1 MAERRRFARRLT
13 TRLLIT
19 ILVFSTVAVLAITG
33 LGFYHAYSTNFQN
46 RITALKQQSQA
57 RIERELAP
65 FLQAQNN
72 TQLLAEAFLRDY
84 QRFRDDPKVIAQF
97 DAWFVPSDGIRRMH
111 PSFAEGHYI
120 GERYYQGLTG
130 FLGHYELPYSN
141 ELKARVV
148 LASETLAAFA
158 PAWQNDFA
166 NTHISMPE
174 NILLHYAPA
183 KPWGLL
189 ADSQLDI
196 RRGAVV
202 ASTLQA
208 NNPTRLPG
216 WTGLYYDLSAEYW
229 AVTYQ
234 HPVDFNGQHL
244 ITPSHDL
251 YLSQIIERL
260 ITSSEELSS
269 HFIFNSHGQ
278 LIASPNQLPEETQ
291 FAGVL
296 HVDRLLNPLYAELF
310 SHIEQTPPRLN
321 NPVIIVPEESD
332 YIYIVMLMPG
342 PNWYYVTRYPV
353 VQIRWTA
360 ITSAIAQ
367 ALQSII
373 LLLFIMAIVFWFIRR
388 QVSLPL
394 RRLVNVADMIA
405 EGKFQEVLRAT
416 IADSHARSEIG
427 LLNRTMHDMAKRI
440 EDHQQELIEQIE
452 KRTAEL
458 AQANVAL
465 ERLAHV
471 DGLTGAMNRRAFDRD
486 LQNAIVQANKGATKL
501 ELILLDVDFFKLFND
516 NQGHLAGD
524 YVLKQIV
531 AALQGV
537 TAAGIY
543 RYGGEEIAVLCQ
555 SISNDNSCI
564 ELAER
569 LRSCIQALAIPHP
582 DSSFGVVTAS
592 VGVAC
597 HRYGKDSNALI
608 LEADKALYVAKNKG
622 RNCVQ
627 SNI

>member
-1 MAERRRFARRLT
+1 MAERRHFARRLT

-19 ILVFSTVAVLAITG
+19 ILVFSTIAVLAITG
-33 LGFYHAYSTNFQN
+33 FGFYHAYSTDYQN
-46 RITALKQQSQA
+46 RIAALKQQSQA

-72 TQLLAEAFLRDY
+72 TQLLAAAFLRDF
-84 QRFRDDPKVIAQF
+84 QRFRDDPEVIARF

-166 NTHISMPE
+166 NTHITMPE
-174 NILLHYAPA
+174 NILLHYAPD

-189 ADSQLDI
+189 ADSKLDI

-202 ASTLQA
+202 AATLQT
-208 NNPTRLPG
+208 NNSARLAA

-260 ITSSEELSS
+260 ITPFKSLSS
-269 HFIFNSHGQ
+269 HFIFNPHGQ

-296 HVDRLLNPLYAELF
+296 HVDRLVNPFYADLF
-310 SHIEQTPPRLN
+310 RHIEQKPPSIE
-321 NPVIIVPEESD
+321 NPVTIIPKAGD
-332 YIYIVMLMPG
+332 YIYIVTLMPG
-342 PNWYYVTRYPV
+342 PNWYYVTRYPAA
-353 VQIRWTA
+353 QIRWAA
-360 ITSAIAQ
+360 ISSAIAL
-367 ALQSII
+367 AMQSVI

-405 EGKFQEVLRAT
+405 EGKFKEALRAT
-416 IADSHARSEIG
+416 IADSKARSEIG

-458 AQANVAL
+458 AKANVAL

-471 DGLTGAMNRRAFDRD
+471 DGLTGALNRRAFDRD
-486 LQNAIVQANKGATKL
+486 LQQAIAQADKGSAKL
-501 ELILLDVDFFKLFND
+501 ELILLDVDYFKLYND

-524 YVLKQIV
+524 YVLKHIV
-531 AALQGV
+531 TTLQGV
-537 TAAGIY
+537 TDAGIY
-543 RYGGEEIAVLCQ
+543 RYGGEEIAILCNAD
-555 SISNDNSCI
+555 SNDSCV

-569 LRSCIQALAIPHP
+569 LRNSIYTLAIPHP
-582 DSSFGVVTAS
+582 HSSFGVVTVS
-592 VGVAC
+592 VGVAY
-597 HRYGKDSNALI
+597 HRYGKDSNTLI
-608 LEADKALYVAKNKG
+608 LEADKALYMAKNNG
-622 RNCVQ
+622 RNCVRR
-627 SNI
+627 NI